1 MDDLGDLQA
10 WISGLLAR
18 ATPAS
23 RLRLA
28 RMVATDLRRSTY
40 RRIAQQRNPD
50 GSPYEPRRQP
60 LRTKAGRVR
69 RAAMFQRLRQGSH
82 MRARADASEAAVEF
96 TTRASRIAR
105 VHQQGLVDRVRPGGP
120 RVAYARRELLGFTRA
135 DVKLLQQR
143 VLEHL
148 AGAGL

>member
-1 MDDLGDLQA
+1 A
-10 WISGLLAR
+10 
-18 ATPAS
+18 
-23 RLRLA
+23 
-28 RMVATDLRRSTY
+28 
-40 RRIAQQRNPD
+40 
-50 GSPYEPRRQP
+50 
-60 LRTKAGRVR
+60 KAGRVR

-148 AGAGL
+148 AGASL

>member
-28 RMVATDLRRSTY
+28 RLVATDLRRSTY

-60 LRTKAGRVR
+60 LRAKAGRVR
-69 RAAMFQRLRQGSH
+69 RAAMFQGLRQGSH
-82 MRARADASEAAVEF
+82 MRARADASAAAVEF

-105 VHQQGLVDRVRPGGP
+105 VHQEGLVDRVRPGGP

-135 DVKLLQQR
+135 DVQLLQQR

>member
-28 RMVATDLRRSTY
+28 RLVATDLRRSTY

-50 GSPYEPRRQP
+50 GSPFEPRRQP
-60 LRTKAGRVR
+60 LRAKAGRVR
-69 RAAMFQRLRQGSH
+69 RAAMFQRLRQGNH

-135 DVKLLQQR
+135 DVQLLQQR

-148 AGAGL
+148 VGAGL